1 MGNPLPKNTH
11 KGTIGEL
18 LVQLRLLEYGI
29 QSAPPIKDS
38 GNDLIAIK
46 GEAVK
51 FIQVKTEKRLRN
63 LPKIYHLVAFVDL
76 KYSEDDSLLLDQ
88 SKIWII
94 KKGEPF
100 KKRKELD
107 QELVNNLWSAAT

>member
-1 MGNPLPKNTH
+1 MGNPLPTNIH

-46 GEAVK
+46 GEVVK

-63 LPKIYHLVAFVDL
+63 LPEIYHIIALVNL
-76 KYSEDDSLLLDQ
+76 KYSDKDSISLDESEIYFIQ
-88 SKIWII
+88 
-94 KKGEPF
+94 KGESP
-100 KKRKELD
+100 KNKQKLTKS
-107 QELVNNLWSAAT
+107 LVDTIWN